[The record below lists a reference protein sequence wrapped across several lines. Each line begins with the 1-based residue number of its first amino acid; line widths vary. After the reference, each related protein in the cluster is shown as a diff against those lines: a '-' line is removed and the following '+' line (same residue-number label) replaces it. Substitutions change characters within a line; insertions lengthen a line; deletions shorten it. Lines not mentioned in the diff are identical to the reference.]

1 MCPVKFAADEILD
14 RLIWGAILMLTAVC
28 FNAQGLLANRFFLG
42 VSEACIGPG
51 LTVIVAMWYKRSE
64 QPLRMG
70 AWFMGNVIA
79 GFVGG
84 IVAYGVGH
92 VKSIEPWKV
101 CQNPPV
107 LLSTKTDSMELND

>member
-1 MCPVKFAADEILD
+1 
-14 RLIWGAILMLTAVC
+14 MLTSLC

-92 VKSIEPWKV
+92 VKTIEPWKV
-101 CQNPPV
+101 KFHPSLISDWTNA
-107 LLSTKTDSMELND
+107 L